1 MKRTELIGKLLK
13 EGFSEKTLVNFSD
26 NQLKQLASRVL
37 SEEDLMVSK
46 KDPQYQQKVADA
58 KKQNKTIEAYEELK
72 GNQKVLDKNDNGKID
87 SDDFAILNKEKKG
100 EVKEGIFG
108 GKHKKVSTIKHDGH
122 EIDVFSKDDK
132 KVYGHPRK
140 EGSKNQND
148 KERLVYSDLESLKK
162 SVSSMGKGEKNVN
175 FPKSKKISNPD
186 YKSTVVDINE
196 VDMGLTVKSAPKS
209 TPLFGG
215 SPKKSTSPKKKP
227 SPKKKEMGE
236 EGEMDESLHGI
247 MIGATKEKLKK
258 DLGRD
263 PKDHEVEKE
272 LGKFVDDWKKDN
284 EYKERMKKNPYNPGK
299 PPSPDFNGYN
309 KRKEKK
315 EGDVEEGDY
324 HNERSEKAL
333 EKSKEDFP
341 QLKNIKKCKE
351 CGKVESKC
359 KCEKEEEVD
368 ELLRFYDD
376 DGTPIKNKKGEQD
389 AVSTKDKNFKKKT
402 KSKKCS
408 DCEEDTKDCK
418 CDHSH
423 LDENKTIKNWVK
435 SLVENKEFH
444 SFTSKNEIMELIQ
457 TKLTESETM
466 THEFGPKVKKGH
478 NGIPEFMTYDA
489 ITSAEPKTAP
499 SKPAP
504 STKPGTR
511 PTPTRREDPRKT
523 PFQPGPGTN
532 PKPKAKIAEEKK
544 K

>member
-1 MKRTELIGKLLK
+1 MKRTELVEKLIK
-13 EGFSEKTLVNFSD
+13 EGFSEKTLVKFSD
-26 NQLKQLASRVL
+26 SQLKQLASRIL
-37 SEEDLMVSK
+37 SEEDVMISK
-46 KDPQYQQKVADA
+46 QDPQYQQKVDSA

-72 GNQKVLDKNDNGKID
+72 GNQSKIDKNHNGKID
-87 SDDFAILNKEKKG
+87 ADDFAILNKEKKG
-100 EVKEGIFG
+100 DVKEGLFG
-108 GKHKKVSTIKHDGH
+108 GKHKKVDTIKHDGY
-122 EIDVFSKDDK
+122 EMDVFSKGKD

-148 KERLVYSDLESLKK
+148 KERLVYGDLESLKK
-162 SVSSMGKGEKNVN
+162 SASLMGKGEKNIN

-186 YKSTVVDINE
+186 YKATVVDINE
-196 VDMGLTVKSAPKS
+196 VDMGLTIKGSKSSSS
-209 TPLFGG
+209 TVFGG
-215 SPKKSTSPKKKP
+215 TPKKKST
-227 SPKKKEMGE
+227 PKKKEVDETE
-236 EGEMDESLHGI
+236 ETEVDESLHGI

-272 LGKFVDDWKKDN
+272 LGKFVDSWKKDN
-284 EYKERMKKNPYNPGK
+284 ESKEKKGKNPYKPGK

-309 KRKEKK
+309 KKKEKK
-315 EGDVEEGDY
+315 EGEVEEGDY
-324 HNERSEKAL
+324 HNERSKKAL

-341 QLKNIKKCKE
+341 QLKNIKKCDDCE
-351 CGKVESKC
+351 KVESKC
-359 KCEKEEEVD
+359 KCKKEEVD

-376 DGTPIKNKKGEQD
+376 DGNPIKNKKGEQD

-408 DCEEDTKDCK
+408 DCGKDDKDCD

-423 LDENKTIKNWVK
+423 LDENRTIKNWVK
-435 SLVENKEFH
+435 NLVENKEFH

-457 TKLTESETM
+457 TKLNESDTM
-466 THEFGPKVKKGH
+466 VQHGPKVKKGH
-478 NGIPEFMTYDA
+478 NGIPEFMSYDA
-489 ITSAEPKTAP
+489 IVSAEPKTAP

-504 STKPGTR
+504 STKPGTK